1 MRQRRVEGR
10 DLIVKDFDQRIAAC
24 EATRAETQQ
33 RFGRAN
39 EARDQA
45 HGEARRDLA
54 QKQEQS
60 FEGLVKKE
68 LDRADKWASREFKQ
82 RSRDDDARDL

>member
-1 MRQRRVEGR
+1 MRQRRAEGR
-10 DLIVKDFDQRIAAC
+10 DQIVKDFDQRIAAC
-24 EATRAETQQ
+24 EAGRAEMQQ
-33 RFGRAN
+33 AFGRAN